1 MTVPPL
7 FGWEGIVS
15 LLVLLLVVA
24 VAFFVVGAAG
34 TNRAGRSEW
43 QALLEARTITR
54 QDPAQPTG
62 PAASADADGG
72 NRVVID
78 EGPAQR

>member
-7 FGWEGIVS
+7 FGWEGIVF

-34 TNRAGRSEW
+34 TNRTGRSEW
-43 QALLEARTITR
+43 QALLEARAITR
-54 QDPAQPTG
+54 RDPAQPAG
-62 PAASADADGG
+62 SPDAVQGE
-72 NRVVID
+72 RVGTN
-78 EGPAQR
+78 EAPERP